1 MALLLKQQKQT
12 AMNKIL
18 LILVTAIAILLTFSS
33 LKISPYTTLAFLP
46 ITAYFISNLFT
57 NSKDFN
63 FKKNKKETFFY
74 FGIVLIIALF
84 SVFKFI

>member
-1 MALLLKQQKQT
+1 
-12 AMNKIL
+12 MNKIF
-18 LILVTAIAILLTFSS
+18 LILVTLIASLITISS
-33 LKISPYTTLAFLP
+33 LKVSPYTALAFLP
-46 ITAYFISNLFT
+46 IAAYFVSIIFT